1 MPPAPP
7 PALRTVWLLR
17 HAKAVADL
25 PPGGTD
31 FDRVRAPRG
40 RRDATA
46 LGGRIG
52 RRGKGLGLGR
62 VRLPEVAL
70 VSAAARTMATA
81 ELMCAGMAAPPL
93 LERRHD
99 LYGAEPEEVVALL
112 RALDDD
118 ISTVLVVGHNPTMQ
132 ALGLGLLSPDDTDG
146 HDLVVRRGF
155 PTCALGVYEFGPVA
169 WRDVGARRA
178 RLAGLFIPPF
188 AKEG

>member
-7 PALRTVWLLR
+7 PALRTLWLLR
-17 HAKAVADL
+17 HAKAVADP

-31 FDRVRAPRG
+31 FDRVLAPRG

-62 VRLPEVAL
+62 HLPEVAL
-70 VSAAARTMATA
+70 VSAAARTTATA
-81 ELMCAGMAAPPL
+81 ELVCAGMAAPPR
-93 LERRHD
+93 LERRRD

-112 RALDDD
+112 RALGDEV
-118 ISTVLVVGHNPTMQ
+118 STVLVVGHNPTMQ

-146 HDLVVRRGF
+146 RDVAVRRGF
-155 PTCALGVYEFGPVA
+155 PTCALGIYEFGAAA
-169 WRDVGARRA
+169 WRDVGARGA

-188 AKEG
+188 ADK